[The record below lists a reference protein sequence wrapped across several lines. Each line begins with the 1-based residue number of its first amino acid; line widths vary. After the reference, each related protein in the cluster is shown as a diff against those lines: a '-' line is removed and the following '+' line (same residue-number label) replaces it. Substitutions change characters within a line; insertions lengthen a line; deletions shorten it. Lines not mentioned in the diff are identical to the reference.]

1 MIVRMR
7 NSDSIIVVI
16 VPVGATG
23 FDELLLLL
31 LLPGFFELELELF
44 FVDDILLPFH
54 SINTLTIKLI
64 NTMTI

>member
-23 FDELLLLL
+23 FDELLLL